1 VHASELVVSLF
12 ESVDQVLSVLD
23 RFEFTSSRQF
33 VGLADAVVTESSYD
47 LDIHR
52 SMFARAL
59 RYCMLPDASRTV
71 VGSQCTVTLPDGERL
86 MVSFDSER
94 KPVSVSHDQI
104 FLEVSSILDSMLRSV
119 DRYYALGG
127 ELFLPL
133 AEVVFEP
140 RSEVQDLRRMVVI
153 LALSY
158 WRDPEIHP

>member
-1 VHASELVVSLF
+1 MHASELVVSLF

-52 SMFARAL
+52 SMFALVL

-71 VGSQCTVTLPDGERL
+71 VGSQCMVTLPDGERL
-86 MVSFDSER
+86 TVSFDSER
-94 KPVSVSHDQI
+94 KPVSVSHDQV

-119 DRYYALGG
+119 DRYYELGG

-133 AEVVFEP
+133 AKVVFEP
-140 RSEVQDLRRMVVI
+140 RSEVQDLRRMAVI

-158 WRDPEIHP
+158 IPDD